1 MAKTTTFVSQ
11 LIEVLRRI
19 MWNLYRVEWQCVKE
33 DPEAV
38 SRVLELR
45 QHRQE
50 TAVRTDMGT
59 TPVRYCVLPLLC
71 ARPLLSPPPH
81 QVRTHLLRSAPHS
94 LFTLSFLAPIHAR
107 RQVRRGTVEPSRE
120 LLPAQHIQLQRE

>member
-71 ARPLLSPPPH
+71 ARPLLSPPPSN
-81 QVRTHLLRSAPHS
+81 SAPIS
-94 LFTLSFLAPIHAR
+94 CALPLTRS
-107 RQVRRGTVEPSRE
+107 SRF
-120 LLPAQHIQLQRE
+120 RS